1 MVQIP
6 CIWVKK
12 MYRKI
17 APADSAEEKLKLPF
31 YGKSCEDNRWV
42 IMSKLIPWSEFEQ
55 EYAQNFSETM
65 GAPAKPFRMAMSA
78 LIIKEKLGISDRET
92 VEQIKENPYLQYFI
106 GQSHYSNEAPFDASM
121 MVHFRERINLEL
133 VNKINLKMVE
143 CAREKQEESS
153 GKKPE
158 EEGEEKKNRGK
169 LLIDATVAPADIK
182 YPTDIGLLNQVRKET
197 EKIIDILYEQLKG
210 KLEKKPRTYR
220 KIARKEF
227 IKIAKKRKVSRKE
240 RRKAQKKQLQYI

>member
-1 MVQIP
+1 MEQIS
-6 CIWVKK
+6 CIWVKN
-12 MYRKI
+12 MYRKV
-17 APADSAEEKLKLPF
+17 APADSAKEKFELPF
-31 YGKSCEDNRWV
+31 SGKLCEENRWI

-65 GAPAKPFRMAMSA
+65 GAPAKPFRMAISA

-143 CAREKQEESS
+143 LAREKQEESS
-153 GKKPE
+153 EKKP
-158 EEGEEKKNRGK
+158 
-169 LLIDATVAPADIK
+169 
-182 YPTDIGLLNQVRKET
+182 
-197 EKIIDILYEQLKG
+197 IDILYEQLKG

-227 IKIAKKRKVSRKE
+227 IKVTKKRKLSRKE
-240 RRKAQKKQLQYI
+240 RRKAQKKQLQYIQRNLGSIEKLIEKGSSL